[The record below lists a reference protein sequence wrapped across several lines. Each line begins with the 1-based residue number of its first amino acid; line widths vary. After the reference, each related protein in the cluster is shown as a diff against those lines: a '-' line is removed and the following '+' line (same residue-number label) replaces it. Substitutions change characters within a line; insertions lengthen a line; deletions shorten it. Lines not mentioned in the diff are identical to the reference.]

1 MRESRTYGSVRG
13 MGSNPHSYSTKN
25 DRKMLSIFSWHG
37 KLDSVA
43 SLASGGV
50 SEANVAAL
58 FFGVF

>member
-1 MRESRTYGSVRG
+1 MTSRRFAGDRCD
-13 MGSNPHSYSTKN
+13 TK
-25 DRKMLSIFSWHG
+25 LPIFPSFSWYG

-58 FFGVF
+58 SFRRFLVSKNIGFHN